1 MPEIVFNV
9 ALIWLGLLLAA
20 NIVVVI
26 RARSVAVRILAG
38 DMLTLLLVAV
48 LVLFAH
54 HERSAFYLDAAL
66 LLALLSFVGVIAAG
80 RYYRTGRPF

>member
-9 ALIWLGLLLAA
+9 AMVWLGLLLAA
-20 NIVVVI
+20 NVVVVI
-26 RARSVAVRILAG
+26 RSRSVAVRILAG

-54 HERSAFYLDAAL
+54 RERSAFYLDAAL